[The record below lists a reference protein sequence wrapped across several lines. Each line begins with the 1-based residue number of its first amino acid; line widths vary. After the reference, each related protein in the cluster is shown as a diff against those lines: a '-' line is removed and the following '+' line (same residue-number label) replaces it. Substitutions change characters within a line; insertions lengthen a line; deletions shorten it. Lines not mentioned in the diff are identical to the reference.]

1 MVILR
6 PGEDNWKM
14 FRMLVEEID
23 PKGNLMK
30 TATLAAVAIENH
42 CRLASF
48 ERDFALFT
56 GLQWIE
62 PKV

>member
-1 MVILR
+1 
-6 PGEDNWKM
+6 M